1 MNNYFE
7 SPMGLAFFCACFFAS
22 LPGCGASS
30 AIPIP
35 SDSIAVVEINC
46 KQLLNTRFPSGEA
59 LKEFAPILFQLMGQ
73 SPELME
79 KNLSFNPLEDVD
91 RIIIA
96 SGGSEK
102 TGVLLVFGKFDIP
115 KFNERLPRMGRQ
127 FGIPMET
134 TTLGNTTVLISRL
147 GGDGPSVYFCGI
159 NSNMILVTPQ
169 KEVAESYLKGTNP
182 GPGKALKDL
191 FRKVDR
197 SQLFW
202 FAATQNGALKFPN
215 VFGVNIP
222 KTFDNA
228 QMGIKIRQGIRISL
242 EINGLSKE
250 ECDMLED
257 EVDINISRLKA
268 YLSIIALGS
277 NNGDWLHKMAQ
288 GTKLEGIQ
296 IKTGSYKATLLI
308 PEPVFK

>member
-1 MNNYFE
+1 MNNYSE
-7 SPMGLAFFCACFFAS
+7 SPMGLAFLCACFFAS

-30 AIPIP
+30 SIPIP

-59 LKEFAPILFQLMGQ
+59 VKEFAPILFQLMGQ

-147 GGDGPSVYFCGI
+147 GGDGPPVYFCGI

-197 SQLFW
+197 SQFFW
-202 FAATQNGALKFPN
+202 FAVT
-215 VFGVNIP
+215 
-222 KTFDNA
+222 
-228 QMGIKIRQGIRISL
+228 
-242 EINGLSKE
+242 
-250 ECDMLED
+250 
-257 EVDINISRLKA
+257 
-268 YLSIIALGS
+268 
-277 NNGDWLHKMAQ
+277 
-288 GTKLEGIQ
+288 
-296 IKTGSYKATLLI
+296 
-308 PEPVFK
+308 